1 MTILLL
7 ELKKIFRPVPLLLA
21 LGLLCCFLPSAVKSQ
36 RKALSQMDTSAY
48 PMQITVYDV
57 TEGRCSI
64 DLLFHD
70 HLLGRYGKTIS
81 EKDLPEL
88 AAEREQLLDQI
99 TAAAAQDPILL
110 RNRMSFDPDSEQFS
124 VPYLEGENED
134 DISEADQIYLWSVT
148 NGQARLPG
156 TDHPIGFLSKYRTV
170 LDRVRENGAYQ
181 VMSYDLFALL
191 NGNFLIVIVC
201 SCAALLLVVPYGV
214 GEAKSRTEGL
224 SAASKAGRA
233 HGRKK
238 LAAAV
243 LAAGLVIGLGALLA
257 ALAIAQWGL
266 SRYSGCEVGDAMD
279 VCWGLAEYQG
289 LPFGAFYLLRLLEL
303 VLLGLAVNTLAALL
317 SLRIANSVTAIACA
331 LPLPLALLA
340 FHVCYDMAYLE
351 KPVHFGLR
359 LEPCG
364 IVVCLCLTSL
374 LLTGVRIWRSRRR
387 DVVPG

>member
-21 LGLLCCFLPSAVKSQ
+21 LGLLCCFLPQVIKGQ
-36 RKALSQMDTSAY
+36 RKALSQSDPSAY
-48 PMQITVYDV
+48 PKQITIYDV
-57 TEGRCSI
+57 IEGRCSI

-70 HLLGRYGKTIS
+70 YLLGRYGKTIS
-81 EKDLPEL
+81 EEDLPEL

-110 RNRMSFDPDSEQFS
+110 RNRMVFDPDSEQFS

-148 NGQARLPG
+148 NGQTRLEG
-156 TDHPIGFLSKYRTV
+156 TDHPIGFLSIYTTVMNRT
-170 LDRVRENGAYQ
+170 RQNGSYQ

-191 NGNFLIVIVC
+191 NGNYLIVIAC

-257 ALAIAQWGL
+257 ALAIAQWGV
-266 SRYSGCEVGDAMD
+266 SRYSGCGIGDAMD
-279 VCWGLAEYQG
+279 VCWGLTEYQG
-289 LPFGAFYLLRLLEL
+289 LTFGAFYLLRLLEHA
-303 VLLGLAVNTLAALL
+303 LLGLAVNTLAALL
-317 SLRIANSVTAIACA
+317 SLWIANSVTAIACT
-331 LPLPLALLA
+331 LPLPLALIA
-340 FHVCYDMAYLE
+340 FHVGYDMAYLE
-351 KPVHFGLR
+351 KPVLFGLR
-359 LEPCG
+359 WEPCG
-364 IVVCLCLTSL
+364 IVVCLCLSAM

>member
-36 RKALSQMDTSAY
+36 RKALSQTDTSAY
-48 PMQITVYDV
+48 PKQITIYDV

-70 HLLGRYGKTIS
+70 YLLERYGKTIS
-81 EKDLPEL
+81 EEDLPEL

-110 RNRMSFDPDSEQFS
+110 RNRMVFDPDSEQFS

-148 NGQARLPG
+148 NGQTRLEG
-156 TDHPIGFLSKYRTV
+156 TDHPIGFLSKYTTV
-170 LDRVRENGAYQ
+170 MNRIRQNCSYQ
-181 VMSYDLFALL
+181 VMSYDLFGLL
-191 NGNFLIVIVC
+191 SSNFLIVIAC

-214 GEAKSRTEGL
+214 GEAKSRTEDL
-224 SAASKAGRA
+224 SVASKAGRA

-257 ALAIAQWGL
+257 VLAITQWGV
-266 SRYSGCEVGDAMD
+266 SRYSGCDIGDAMD
-279 VCWGLAEYQG
+279 ICWNLTEYHGLT
-289 LPFGAFYLLRLLEL
+289 FGAFYLLRLLEHA
-303 VLLGLAVNTLAALL
+303 LLGLAVNTLAALL

-331 LPLPLALLA
+331 LPLPLALIA
-340 FHVCYDMAYLE
+340 FHVGYDMAYLE
-351 KPVHFGLR
+351 KPVHIGLHW
-359 LEPCG
+359 EPCG
-364 IVVCLCLTSL
+364 IVACLCLSAM